1 MPSMFGG
8 LPEPLEASRT
18 LGEVSFAKR
27 VNQHNWT
34 GFKRLWGHPRWFST
48 ESYSS
53 GLCFCRLD
61 SVLFEI
67 TLYMPFLP
75 NCLRYFTAGSVVSLP
90 PKAWLLFT
98 FCRVHFAPNT
108 ALTALIF
115 SEKKRDSQAKYLST
129 SNITCTLY
137 LSVWGLN
144 LSVTRHGLLSLLNVI
159 HSCLWP
165 KVQNKHIWFD

>member
-115 SEKKRDSQAKYLST
+115 SEKKGTRKRNIYLLQ
-129 SNITCTLY
+129 TLHVHFKLICPY
-137 LSVWGLN
+137 GDW
-144 LSVTRHGLLSLLNVI
+144 I
-159 HSCLWP
+159 
-165 KVQNKHIWFD
+165 

>member
-53 GLCFCRLD
+53 GLCLCRLD

-90 PKAWLLFT
+90 PKAWLLFA

-115 SEKKRDSQAKYLST
+115 SEKKGLASEISIYFKHYMYTWFVRMGAEFERYTTWLTVT
-129 SNITCTLY
+129 SKCH
-137 LSVWGLN
+137 SFM
-144 LSVTRHGLLSLLNVI
+144 SLTK
-159 HSCLWP
+159 SS
-165 KVQNKHIWFD
+165 K

>member
-129 SNITCTLY
+129 SNITCTL
-137 LSVWGLN
+137 
-144 LSVTRHGLLSLLNVI
+144 LSLFVRMGAEFKRYTTWLTVTSKC
-159 HSCLWP
+159 HSFMSLT
-165 KVQNKHIWFD
+165 KSSK